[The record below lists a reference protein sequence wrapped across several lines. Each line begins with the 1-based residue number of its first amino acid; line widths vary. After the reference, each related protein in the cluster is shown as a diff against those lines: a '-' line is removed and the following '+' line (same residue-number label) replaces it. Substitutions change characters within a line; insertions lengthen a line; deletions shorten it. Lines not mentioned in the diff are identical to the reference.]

1 MRGSTFCGINME
13 AETACQDVRKILN
26 KLQELH
32 NGFGSETVAGLP
44 TLILTSLTCP
54 AFDIPSKY

>member
-32 NGFGSETVAGLP
+32 NGFGSETVAYY
-44 TLILTSLTCP
+44 IYTCIYV
-54 AFDIPSKY
+54 FSYFNVFIG